1 MAAAA
6 YWRQSLIN
14 NPFKSCNKQLT
25 CFLFREILCSKVQ
38 EKCNTRRQTDRLL
51 ANHRKSYR
59 ETASKEADQSPWKLH
74 RLFGKVLH
82 GQTVWPHSS
91 RIQSGSSNFE
101 NWKQQ
106 GSDFPSKDWCQMAIQ
121 WAPECDRQEI
131 GRVFFRARLLPLGVD
146 MVVTHWPVPKKTDG
160 LRPKDQICVCS
171 SQGNM
176 QFRQSHSI
184 SGSWSIHLKIAQ
196 GA

>member
-82 GQTVWPHSS
+82 GQTVWPDSS

-101 NWKQQ
+101 NWQQYSANHHAWLGAEKQSKRFLNQ
-106 GSDFPSKDWCQMAIQ
+106 QISSSGRRMILYAETFPKNLSRNTAMGEHKSESKQRSQA
-121 WAPECDRQEI
+121 AFVESVSVEYY
-131 GRVFFRARLLPLGVD
+131 
-146 MVVTHWPVPKKTDG
+146 KK
-160 LRPKDQICVCS
+160 
-171 SQGNM
+171 
-176 QFRQSHSI
+176 
-184 SGSWSIHLKIAQ
+184 
-196 GA
+196 